1 MSKKQNQNAKTN
13 DATAGSQYAAATE
26 ETEKVE
32 WSADSDEGGQT
43 ATRRRGIARTKK
55 MLCDLCLAGIMAAL
69 AMVMTRFLGFP
80 QTGSWR
86 LDPGFLPIVLVAL
99 LSGPVWA
106 GLSYGTADL
115 IGAALFTGINPFITI
130 EKVCIG
136 LIFGVA
142 YYRKEKLSVMEILV
156 SQLIVAVACDFLMMV
171 SIFHYSFGMPWQA
184 ALVARAGSAGIN
196 FAMRCLLLFLLN
208 LRLFAVLKK
217 RGGNYFGSIGSI

>member
-13 DATAGSQYAAATE
+13 DEITRSEYPAVTE
-26 ETEKVE
+26 ETGKVE
-32 WSADSDEGGQT
+32 WSADPEEGGQT
-43 ATRRRGIARTKK
+43 ATRRRGLARSKK

-99 LSGPVWA
+99 LSGPIWA
-106 GLSYGTADL
+106 GLSYGAADL
-115 IGAALFTGINPFITI
+115 IGAALFTGINPFITV

-136 LIFGVA
+136 VIFGLA
-142 YYRKEKLSVMEILV
+142 YYRKEKLSVLEILI
-156 SQLIVAVACDFLMMV
+156 SQLIVAVVCDFLMMV
-171 SIFHYSFGMPWQA
+171 SIFHFSFGMPWQA
-184 ALVARAGSAGIN
+184 ALIARAGSAGIN